1 MSFEETFKF
10 LEIPNVGYFKIDFIE
25 AVWASKVL

>member
-10 LEIPNVGYFKIDFIE
+10 MEIPNVGYFNINLIE